1 MLEICRR
8 NSAESET
15 QRLSCW
21 ILMGIMLRRFV
32 LGKNDSYVGIIYY
45 SASDGD
51 TGQRTYMLPKQEN
64 NWSRLYFS
72 SVNNQI

>member
-1 MLEICRR
+1 
-8 NSAESET
+8 
-15 QRLSCW
+15 
-21 ILMGIMLRRFV
+21 MGIMLRRFV

-51 TGQRTYMLPKQEN
+51 TGLRTYMLPKQEN
-64 NWSRLYFS
+64 NWSRLYFY